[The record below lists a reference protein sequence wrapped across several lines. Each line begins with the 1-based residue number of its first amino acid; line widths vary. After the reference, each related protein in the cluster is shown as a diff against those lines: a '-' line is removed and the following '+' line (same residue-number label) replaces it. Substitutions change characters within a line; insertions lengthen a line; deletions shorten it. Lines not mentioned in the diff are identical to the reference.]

1 MTTSTLTK
9 NALVSLLQKPKYE
22 ILPMKHVEQQ
32 FSFIPPEAKVTVTVS
47 PSKGNNATLELSE
60 QLSKTTSPE
69 RITPHISAR
78 LVKSQE
84 ELKNILQTVKQ
95 LGIKELFIVGGD
107 TQTPAGPFANSF
119 ELVHSIRDI
128 DADIRLGITAYP
140 DGHPSISSEVLLE
153 DLQRKAPY
161 AQFMSSQL
169 CFDGE
174 KISKWLEQTRT
185 LGIDLPLLVGIAG
198 VVDMIKLMQIST
210 RIGVGDSVRYMSKH
224 AGAVFKLVG
233 GYKPDGLL
241 EQLTGTLANETNNVT
256 GFHIYTFNQLEKT
269 ERWRKDILQK
279 LGSQSL

>member
-1 MTTSTLTK
+1 MTTSTLNK
-9 NALVSLLQKPKYE
+9 NVIISLLQKPKYE

-32 FSFIPPEAKVTVTVS
+32 FAFIPAEAKVTVTVS
-47 PSKGNNATLELSE
+47 PSKGNSATLELSQ
-60 QLSKTTSPE
+60 QLSKTVSSE

-78 LVKSQE
+78 LIESQE
-84 ELKNILQTVKQ
+84 QLKNILQTVKQ

-107 TQTPAGPFANSF
+107 TQTPVGPFANSF
-119 ELVHSIRDI
+119 ELIRTIRDV

-140 DGHPSISSEVLLE
+140 DGHPSIPNEVLLE

-174 KISKWLEQTRT
+174 KISRWLEQTRN
-185 LGIDLPLLVGIAG
+185 LGINLPLLVGVAG
-198 VVDMIKLMQIST
+198 VIDIIKLTQIAT
-210 RIGVGDSVRYMSKH
+210 RIGVGDSVRYLSKH
-224 AGAVFKLVG
+224 AGTVFKLLG
-233 GYKPDGLL
+233 GYKPDELL
-241 EQLTGTLANETNNVT
+241 ENLNETLTNESSNVA

-269 ERWRKDILQK
+269 ERWRKDTLQK

>member
-9 NALVSLLQKPKYE
+9 NTLVSLLQKPKYE

-32 FSFIPPEAKVTVTVS
+32 FAFIPLEAKVTVTVS
-47 PSKGNNATLELSE
+47 PSKGNSATLELSQ
-60 QLSKTTSPE
+60 QLSKTISPE

-78 LVKSQE
+78 LVESHQQ
-84 ELKNILQTVKQ
+84 LKNILQTVKQ
-95 LGIKELFIVGGD
+95 LDIKELFIVGGD

-119 ELVHSIRDI
+119 ELVRAIRDI

-140 DGHPSISSEVLLE
+140 DGHPSISQEVLLE

-174 KISKWLEQTRT
+174 KISRWLEQTRN
-185 LGIDLPLLVGIAG
+185 LGINLPLLIGVAG
-198 VVDMIKLMQIST
+198 VVDIIKLTQIAT
-210 RIGVGDSVRYMSKH
+210 RIGVGDSVRYLSKH
-224 AGAVFKLVG
+224 AGTVFKLLG

-241 EQLTGTLANETNNVT
+241 ENLNETLTNESSNVA

-269 ERWRKDILQK
+269 ERWRKDTLQK

>member
-1 MTTSTLTK
+1 MTTSTLK
-9 NALVSLLQKPKYE
+9 DNVLASLLQKPKYE

-32 FSFIPPEAKVTVTVS
+32 FAFIPPEAKVTVTVS
-47 PSKGNNATLELSE
+47 PSKGINATLELSE
-60 QLSKTTSPE
+60 QLSKFISPE

-78 LVKSQE
+78 LVESHE
-84 ELKNILQTVKQ
+84 HLRTILRHTND

-119 ELVHSIRDI
+119 ELVRAIRDC
-128 DADIRLGITAYP
+128 DTDIRLGITAYP
-140 DGHPSISSEVLLE
+140 DGHPNIPNDVLLE
-153 DLQRKAPY
+153 DLQRKQPY

-169 CFDGE
+169 CFDGN
-174 KISKWLEQTRT
+174 KITSWLEQVRD
-185 LGIDLPLLVGIAG
+185 LGISTPLLVGIAG

-210 RIGVGDSVRYMSKH
+210 RIGVGDSVRYLTKH
-224 AGAVFKLVG
+224 AGTVFKLVG
-233 GYKPDGLL
+233 GYKADGLL
-241 EQLTGTLANETNNVT
+241 EQLTPTLTHETNKVA

>member
-1 MTTSTLTK
+1 MTTSTLNK
-9 NALVSLLQKPKYE
+9 NALTSLLQKPKYE
-22 ILPMKHVEQQ
+22 ILPMKNVEQQ
-32 FSFIPPEAKVTVTVS
+32 FAFIPSEAKVTVTVS
-47 PSKGNNATLELSE
+47 PSKGNSATLELSE
-60 QLSKTTSPE
+60 QLSKTISPE

-78 LVKSQE
+78 LVESKEHLNSI
-84 ELKNILQTVKQ
+84 LKHTRD

-119 ELVHSIRDI
+119 ELVRAIRDI

-140 DGHPSISSEVLLE
+140 DGHPSIPNEMLLE

-174 KISKWLEQTRT
+174 KISRWLEQTRN
-185 LGIDLPLLVGIAG
+185 LGINLPLLVGVAG
-198 VVDMIKLMQIST
+198 VVDIIKLTQIAT
-210 RIGVGDSVRYMSKH
+210 RIGVGDSVRYLSKH
-224 AGAVFKLVG
+224 AGTVFRLLG
-233 GYKPDGLL
+233 GYKPDELL
-241 EQLTGTLANETNNVT
+241 EQLTPTLADETNNVA